1 MGAREM
7 RALRRASAISCSS
20 EALIALLWAYEQ
32 RDCLKGGCCWCLG
45 LCMPSTVF
53 LSNGCDLASWGW
65 RCLGRK
71 IMTSEYSRSMVS
83 LVPSSQLFKYR
94 ALKYIIIIDSR
105 DEPGNVGVEV
115 CP

>member
-1 MGAREM
+1 
-7 RALRRASAISCSS
+7 
-20 EALIALLWAYEQ
+20 
-32 RDCLKGGCCWCLG
+32 
-45 LCMPSTVF
+45 
-53 LSNGCDLASWGW
+53 
-65 RCLGRK
+65 
-71 IMTSEYSRSMVS
+71 MTSEYSRSMVS